1 MGNKIL
7 VIEDNAAF
15 RKILNIRLKSAGYET
30 IMAEDG
36 LSGLTMARKEA
47 PDLVITDLMLP
58 GIDGHKISRMLKFDQ
73 RYQHIP
79 VIMLTS
85 RDLEEDA
92 EIAKQCRADA
102 FIVKTTKAQI
112 ILDVIERL
120 LAQAQARAVPLE
132 LTE

>member
-1 MGNKIL
+1 MAKKIL

-15 RKILNIRLKSAGYET
+15 RKILDIRLKSAGYET
-30 IMAEDG
+30 VLAEEG
-36 LSGLTMARKEA
+36 LEGLNKARNEA

-58 GIDGHKISRMLKFDQ
+58 GMDGHKISRMLKFDQ
-73 RYQHIP
+73 RYQHMP

-112 ILDVIERL
+112 ILDVIEKL
-120 LAQAQARAVPLE
+120 LEKAAMPTPVV
-132 LTE
+132 

>member
-1 MGNKIL
+1 MNQKIL
-7 VIEDNAAF
+7 IIEDNVAF
-15 RKILNIRLKSAGYET
+15 RKILTIRLKASGYEV
-30 IMAEDG
+30 MQAEDG
-36 LSGLTMARKEA
+36 LTGLKMARKES

-79 VIMLTS
+79 VVMLTS

-120 LAQAQARAVPLE
+120 LEKALKVSVE
-132 LTE
+132 TNE

>member
-1 MGNKIL
+1 MSSKIL

-15 RKILNIRLKSAGYET
+15 RKILDIRLKSAGYET
-30 IMAEDG
+30 VLAEDG
-36 LSGLTMARKEA
+36 LTGLNMARSEA
-47 PDLVITDLMLP
+47 PDLIITDLMLP
-58 GIDGHKISRMLKFDQ
+58 GMDGHKIARMIKFDQ

-92 EIAKQCRADA
+92 EVAKQCRADA

-112 ILDVIERL
+112 ILDVIEKL
-120 LAQAQARAVPLE
+120 LAKAAAPTIVA
-132 LTE
+132 